1 MTNEGME
8 FIKVSSYTKAG
19 GSGAIDEG
27 KAPDREVL
35 SKITLPEHKQ
45 DSELAK
51 LIAKRRS
58 KRLFDDRAITM
69 QTLSY
74 LLWSVQ
80 GVTGERGA
88 MKMRAVAS
96 AGNRHC
102 FNTYIVANKVDG
114 LKQGLYLYNPE
125 ANSLGL
131 IRSGDL
137 STEILAASFNQKMTA
152 DCSVCFI
159 WTAVT
164 PRMTSTYG
172 LRGYRYMFLDAGHVG
187 GQLQL
192 ACEDV
197 GLGSCNVAA
206 YMDDLVTEFL
216 GITSELEFPIYM
228 APVGWPK

>member
-8 FIKVSSYTKAG
+8 FIKVSSYTRAG
-19 GSGAIDEG
+19 ASGAIDEG
-27 KAPDREVL
+27 KAPERETL
-35 SKITLPEHKQ
+35 STVNLPVHGR
-45 DSELAK
+45 DSELAR
-51 LIAKRRS
+51 LITKRRS
-58 KRLFDDRAITM
+58 KRLFEDRAINLE
-69 QTLSY
+69 TLSY

-80 GVTGERGA
+80 GITGERGA

-102 FNTYIVANKVDG
+102 FNTYIVVNRVEG
-114 LKQGLYLYNPE
+114 LKQGLYLYDPE
-125 ANSLGL
+125 ANTLGL
-131 IRSGDL
+131 IRSGDISAEL
-137 STEILAASFNQKMTA
+137 LAASFNQKMTA
-152 DCSVCFI
+152 DCSICFI

-164 PRMTSTYG
+164 PKMTSVYG